1 MAATYEYDAQLVSA
15 NGSGLAFLNRQGAL
29 GWKVILVMKLQS
41 NIRESIPKGNE
52 EMLILF
58 ERVLDRDFEHLI
70 TALEAMFEKI
80 TVATSQ
86 D

>member
-1 MAATYEYDAQLVSA
+1 MAATYEYDAHLVSA
-15 NGSGLAFLNRQGAL
+15 NGSGLAFLNTQGAE

-52 EMLILF
+52 EMLVLF
-58 ERVLDRDFEHLI
+58 ERVIDRDFIHLI
-70 TALEAMFEKI
+70 AALEEMFERI
-80 TVATSQ
+80 TLATSQ